1 MGLGCHSS
9 DGTRTASGDRPGRNM
24 IVLELLVSDT
34 NNCRG
39 GYDLHIKLYQI
50 VWWCCSINDGPKL
63 CSSVICHCVCLK
75 SIWVCLRKRCPKI
88 SWLIM
93 IFLMKTSINLGL
105 SIFFGTIPY
114 QIVYYTS
121 RSILCVYVYIYSVNP
136 GLINPGWL
144 IVVVPQIVI
153 ATEMVPPQLNII
165 KQPFGVY

>member
-1 MGLGCHSS
+1 VGLGCHSS
-9 DGTRTASGDRPGRNM
+9 NVTRTASGDRPARNM

-39 GYDLHIKLYQI
+39 GYDLHIKL
-50 VWWCCSINDGPKL
+50 CSINDGPKS

-105 SIFFGTIPY
+105 SIFFWDNPISDCLLYIPFY
-114 QIVYYTS
+114 IVC
-121 RSILCVYVYIYSVNP
+121 LYIECQPRINKP
-136 GLINPGWL
+136 WLINCGGSPNSHSYFFWY
-144 IVVVPQIVI
+144 
-153 ATEMVPPQLNII
+153 PPN
-165 KQPFGVY
+165 